1 MSNHNK
7 KTIYDRALNFAEYEI
22 NRLQDEITYLLEN
35 PGTKED
41 VERLE
46 QHFKEIEK
54 IFFSNNII
62 LFLLV

>member
-7 KTIYDRALNFAEYEI
+7 QTIYDRALNFAEYEI

-35 PGTKED
+35 LGTKED

-46 QHFKEIEK
+46 QRFKELEK
-54 IFFSNNII
+54 IFF
-62 LFLLV
+62 